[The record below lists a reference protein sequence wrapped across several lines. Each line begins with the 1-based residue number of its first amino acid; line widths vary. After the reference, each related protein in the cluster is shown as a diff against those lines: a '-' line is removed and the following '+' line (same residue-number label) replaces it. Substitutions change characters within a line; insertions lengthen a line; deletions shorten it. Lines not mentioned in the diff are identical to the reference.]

1 MCLSCIALSF
11 KAHTH
16 GTLWSCT
23 VRKLSNVLWGLAV
36 RIYCLVRLPCCTCHP
51 GDVVECVVGRELGA
65 RLGGGGQR
73 TCRDEASIGRVGAAN
88 ITADAQQPRAAAA
101 NTETHFGGET
111 ALHGAATVW
120 IVNVALSVERFLP
133 MMYRFC
139 RIKCRFCIVYR
150 RCCIDFQYQQLQEE
164 NNSLRSGSSV
174 SSSAATSSSQ
184 QQLSAPAGGSYTRGA
199 NARPA
204 SMFEPREQANRAL
217 STATFN
223 KVSVCGSS
231 V

>member
-1 MCLSCIALSF
+1 M
-11 KAHTH
+11 
-16 GTLWSCT
+16 
-23 VRKLSNVLWGLAV
+23 VRKLSDVFLIARWSLKLLYASTVWFGCRAV
-36 RIYCLVRLPCCTCHP
+36 AAKECVCPCCSCHP
-51 GDVVECVVGRELGA
+51 GDVVERVVGRELGA
-65 RLGGGGQR
+65 RLGGGGGQR
-73 TCRDEASIGRVGAAN
+73 TRRDEASAGRVGAAN
-88 ITADAQQPRAAAA
+88 ITADAQQSRAAAA

-111 ALHGAATVW
+111 ALHGATTAW
-120 IVNVALSVERFLP
+120 IVNVALSTERFLP

-139 RIKCRFCIVYR
+139 RIKRHFCVVCH
-150 RCCIDFQYQQLQEE
+150 RCCIEFQYQQLQEE

-184 QQLSAPAGGSYTRGA
+184 RQLSAPAGGSYTRGA